1 MNIFV
6 KKSDRVEVEV
16 FVYEDVDK
24 IVKAVGKDSEVP
36 PGTDAKI
43 LKFSFRRPSYQDS
56 MAILK
61 AAQVQSPQGGVTF
74 DGAAFQDSM
83 MKTLLADWDVSA
95 VSGEKT
101 PFSLEALNTLTPA
114 VARMVA
120 TSAIDKLQL

>member
-16 FVYEDVDK
+16 FVYEDADK

-61 AAQVQSPQGGVTF
+61 AAQVQSPAGGVTF

-83 MKTLLADWDVSA
+83 MKTLLVGWNLAA
-95 VSGEKT
+95 VSGEET
-101 PFSLEALNTLTPA
+101 PFSLDALNTLTPTI
-114 VARMVA
+114 ARMVA